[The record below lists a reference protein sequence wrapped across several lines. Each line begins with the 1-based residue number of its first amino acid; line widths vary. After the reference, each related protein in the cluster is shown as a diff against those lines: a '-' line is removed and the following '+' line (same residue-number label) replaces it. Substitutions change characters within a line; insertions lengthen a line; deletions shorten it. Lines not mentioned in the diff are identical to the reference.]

1 MNKSTAKKRRICKL
15 CERGNCK
22 PVKRSIRVR
31 QAASLPRP
39 MTLLFVEE
47 DVRVFLALL
56 FFAHFLRFSLAR
68 KGGDLRMK
76 TNRCRFNN
84 TRVITLQVSR
94 HATIA
99 VRHSNQP
106 RGCIL
111 AACSSLE
118 ANAAGLHAHPATPLQ
133 ETASPNF
140 LAKGEPP
147 IIHKNLSSSQ
157 QKMTASPLQTPTIVW
172 PSREQCRSSAG
183 APTEGEPLQ
192 PEAMVH
198 GSPAI

>member
-1 MNKSTAKKRRICKL
+1 
-15 CERGNCK
+15 
-22 PVKRSIRVR
+22 
-31 QAASLPRP
+31 
-39 MTLLFVEE
+39 
-47 DVRVFLALL
+47 
-56 FFAHFLRFSLAR
+56 
-68 KGGDLRMK
+68 MK

-99 VRHSNQP
+99 AHHFNQP

-118 ANAAGLHAHPATPLQ
+118 ANAAGLHAHPEHHCNRLHQPTSWQRERPKS
-133 ETASPNF
+133 TRIF
-140 LAKGEPP
+140 L
-147 IIHKNLSSSQ
+147 HSNQ
-157 QKMTASPLQTPTIVW
+157 MTASPLQTPTIVW

-192 PEAMVH
+192 PEAMAH
-198 GSPAI
+198 GLPAI